1 MFDLAEELDSIRNVL
16 SERGIEFAVCGGM
29 AMAIHGFTRATED
42 LDLFVRP
49 EDVDVIEGIVAAL
62 GYTIKAHPMTF
73 SGGAMKIRR
82 VSRIDR
88 TDGDTLTLD
97 LLLVT
102 PETSH
107 VWETRQVL
115 TWRDRPFPVVSRD
128 GLITLKRYRS
138 SEMDL
143 VDIGRLQGGE

>member
-1 MFDLAEELDSIRNVL
+1 MFDLAEELDSIRNIL

-49 EDVDVIEGIVAAL
+49 EDISAIEECVAAL
-62 GYTIKAHPMTF
+62 GYVIKAHPMNF

-82 VSRIDR
+82 VSKIDR

-102 PETSH
+102 PETAE
-107 VWETRQVL
+107 VWETRTIL
-115 TWRDRPFPVVSRD
+115 SWRGGPFPVVSRE
-128 GLITLKRYRS
+128 GLIALKRYRS
-138 SEMDL
+138 SEQDL
-143 VDIGRLQGGE
+143 VDIGRLQSDE